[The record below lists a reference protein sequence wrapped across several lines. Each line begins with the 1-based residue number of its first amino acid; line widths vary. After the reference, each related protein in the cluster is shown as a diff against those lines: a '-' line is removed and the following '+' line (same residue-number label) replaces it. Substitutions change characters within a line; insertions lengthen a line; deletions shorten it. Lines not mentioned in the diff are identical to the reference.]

1 MKRTGRIL
9 DDGAAMTVAVLQARF
24 SSTRLPG
31 KVLKPL
37 LGRPMLARQ
46 LERIG
51 RAASIDRIVVA
62 TSTEASDDPIAG
74 LCSEIGVGCYRGSLD
89 DVLDRMYQAAAAV
102 GSATVMRLTGDCPLA
117 DPAVLD
123 DLNAYFLQG
132 GYDYAS
138 NTIEPTFPDGL
149 DAEVM
154 RLECL
159 EAAWR
164 EAVLPSEREH
174 MTPFIYNHPERFR
187 LGSFK
192 REPDLSGLRWTV
204 DEPSDFEFVSR
215 IYEALYDGNPAFAT
229 SDVLRLLR
237 DQPELELTNNGQERN
252 EGYQASL
259 QADQAFLA
267 KD

>member
-1 MKRTGRIL
+1 
-9 DDGAAMTVAVLQARF
+9 MTIAVLQARF

-51 RAASIDRIVVA
+51 RAASIDRIIVA
-62 TSTEASDDPIAG
+62 TSTEASDDPIAD
-74 LCSEIGVGCYRGSLD
+74 LCGEIGVGCYRGSLD
-89 DVLDRMYQAAAAV
+89 DVLDRMYQAAASA
-102 GSATVMRLTGDCPLA
+102 GAATVMRLTGDCPLA
-117 DPAVLD
+117 DPAVFD
-123 DLNAYFLQG
+123 DLNAFFLQG

-149 DAEVM
+149 DVEVM
-154 RLECL
+154 HFECL
-159 EAAWR
+159 KAAWR

-174 MTPFIYNHPERFR
+174 VTPFIYNHSERFR

-192 REPDLSGLRWTV
+192 QKSDLSGLRWTV
-204 DEPSDFEFVSR
+204 DEPRDFEFVSR
-215 IYEALYDGNPAFAT
+215 IYEALYEGNPAFTAA
-229 SDVLRLLR
+229 DVLRLLQ
-237 DQPELELTNNGQERN
+237 DQPELELINSGQERN

-259 QADQAFLA
+259 QADQAFSA
-267 KD
+267 KE